1 MNSEPVILNLGC
13 GKRSLEGFINIDC
26 ADMEGVDVIA
36 DLDNC
41 KNVPLPFQDNSVDGF
56 FASHLIEHLKN
67 PLSFMEELYRIA
79 KPNAEA
85 LFNVPYGSS
94 DDAFEDP
101 THVRQYFLYSF
112 GYFSQPLYWRADYG
126 YRGDWQVKKISL
138 LVDKTRY
145 QDKSYEEIMFE
156 VNTYRNV
163 VKEMIVELIAVK
175 PARKALKSLQRIPE
189 IKFEF
194 I

>member
-1 MNSEPVILNLGC
+1 MNNKPIMLNLGC
-13 GKRSLEGFINIDC
+13 GKRPIDGFINIDC
-26 ADMEGVDVIA
+26 AKLDGVDVVA

-41 KNVPLPFQDNSVDGF
+41 ASSPLPFEDNTIDGF
-56 FASHLIEHLKN
+56 YASHLIEHLRN
-67 PLSFMEELYRIA
+67 PLPFMEDLYRIA

-85 LFNVPYGSS
+85 LFSLPYGSS

-101 THVRQYFLYSF
+101 THVRQYFLCSF
-112 GYFSQPLYWRADYG
+112 GYFSQPYHWRSDYG
-126 YRGDWQVKKISL
+126 YRGDWSIKRISL
-138 LVDKTRY
+138 VVDKKRY
-145 QDKSYEEIMFE
+145 ENKSFKEMMFE
-156 VNTYRNV
+156 VDTYRNV

-175 PARKALKSLQRIPE
+175 PSRQPLKELQDKPE